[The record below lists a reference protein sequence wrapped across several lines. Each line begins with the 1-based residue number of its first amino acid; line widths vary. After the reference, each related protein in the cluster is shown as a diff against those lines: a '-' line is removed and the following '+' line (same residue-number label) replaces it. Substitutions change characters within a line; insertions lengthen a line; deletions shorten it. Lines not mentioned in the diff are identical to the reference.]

1 MRRAGSRDIAPQ
13 IRGAFKRAVLQ
24 LEEEGR
30 PLSELIKEYLEKDF
44 LGTLRAIQGFIP
56 KEQLIG
62 PMEESEGSFSVQVNF
77 VEPRLIDAVSAKSN
91 LDADADSI
99 GNSRPH

>member
-1 MRRAGSRDIAPQ
+1 MRRAGSRDIAAQ

-30 PLSELIKEYLEKDF
+30 PLSELIKEHLEKDF

-77 VEPRLIDAVSAKSN
+77 VEPRASDAASEKSN
-91 LDADADSI
+91 LDANADPLV
-99 GNSRPH
+99 NSKPH

>member
-62 PMEESEGSFSVQVNF
+62 PIEESEGSFSVQVNF
-77 VEPRLIDAVSAKSN
+77 VEPRPIDAVSANSN
-91 LDADADSI
+91 FDADAESLV
-99 GNSRPH
+99 NSKLD

>member
-30 PLSELIKEYLEKDF
+30 PLSDLIKEYLEKDF

-62 PMEESEGSFSVQVNF
+62 PMEESEGSFGVQVNF
-77 VEPRLIDAVSAKSN
+77 VEPPTMNLSRRAGLDEDANCLNDPK
-91 LDADADSI
+91 
-99 GNSRPH
+99 PH

>member
-30 PLSELIKEYLEKDF
+30 PLSDLIKEYLEKDF

-77 VEPRLIDAVSAKSN
+77 VEPENMVEESPPSEVRETP
-91 LDADADSI
+91 
-99 GNSRPH
+99 PH

>member
-30 PLSELIKEYLEKDF
+30 PLSDLIKEYLEKDF

-77 VEPRLIDAVSAKSN
+77 VEPPTMVAGSEIGKLDQDDSHLIKHK
-91 LDADADSI
+91 
-99 GNSRPH
+99 PH

>member
-30 PLSELIKEYLEKDF
+30 PLSELIKEHLERDF

-62 PMEESEGSFSVQVNF
+62 PIEESEGSFSVQVNF
-77 VEPRLIDAVSAKSN
+77 VEPPTMNTSVETGLNEGTNCPNNPK
-91 LDADADSI
+91 
-99 GNSRPH
+99 PH